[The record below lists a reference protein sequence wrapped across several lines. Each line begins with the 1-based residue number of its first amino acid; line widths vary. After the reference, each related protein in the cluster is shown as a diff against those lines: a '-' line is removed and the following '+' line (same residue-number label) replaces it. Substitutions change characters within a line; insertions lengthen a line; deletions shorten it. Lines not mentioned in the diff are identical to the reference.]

1 MEFSSGNWVAAT
13 QWGWKGVCLECT
25 KSLECLLTTPE
36 SYTIKVN
43 GKLMQHNTGRAADG
57 KGGLGHWTS
66 FPSGSAGKE
75 SACNAGDTGDPGSQ
89 TFPGEGDGNPLQYF
103 CLKNYINRGAWQ
115 AAVHGV
121 AKMQTQLSN

>member
-43 GKLMQHNTGRAADG
+43 GKLMQHNTGKAADG

-75 SACNAGDTGDPGSQ
+75 SACNAGDTGDPGSR
-89 TFPGEGDGNPLQYF
+89 TFPGEG
-103 CLKNYINRGAWQ
+103 
-115 AAVHGV
+115 V
-121 AKMQTQLSN
+121 ATHSNIFA